1 MFICIQDFTLHSKL
15 KAIGSFLST
24 QRSDKSE
31 MQTLSNLILKFFDDI
46 VTVESRKLNILT
58 ISHGGKRDL
67 LV

>member
-1 MFICIQDFTLHSKL
+1 
-15 KAIGSFLST
+15 
-24 QRSDKSE
+24 

-46 VTVESRKLNILT
+46 VKSRKLNILT